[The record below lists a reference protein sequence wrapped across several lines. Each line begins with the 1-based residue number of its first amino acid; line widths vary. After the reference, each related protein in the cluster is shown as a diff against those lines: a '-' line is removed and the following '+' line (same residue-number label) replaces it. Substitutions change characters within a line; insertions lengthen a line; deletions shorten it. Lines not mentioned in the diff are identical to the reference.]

1 MAKYKPDVFTKL
13 SEIIRKAVEEAVE
26 DKMQKHSMIE
36 KNRKLKRGS
45 GLSLNKNLDSSR
57 NIPSKAQSYWIR

>member
-26 DKMQKHSMIE
+26 DKMQKHSITQELLDEGAFDVAKSYIDFLKKQATE
-36 KNRKLKRGS
+36 KTVK
-45 GLSLNKNLDSSR
+45 
-57 NIPSKAQSYWIR
+57 P